1 MFRTYQ
7 CGEEGHLGL
16 TEVGKQIRE
25 GLSQI
30 VSVEDDP
37 GKERREE
44 HSKQKERCMHRHA
57 GENHCGCVGKPRRP
71 VRLEPGGQ
79 GPNHTRLV
87 GQGRGGIGSLDFI
100 LHVKRSS
107 CRVEGR

>member
-44 HSKQKERCMHRHA
+44 HSKQ
-57 GENHCGCVGKPRRP
+57 
-71 VRLEPGGQ
+71 
-79 GPNHTRLV
+79 
-87 GQGRGGIGSLDFI
+87 
-100 LHVKRSS
+100 RS
-107 CRVEGR
+107 